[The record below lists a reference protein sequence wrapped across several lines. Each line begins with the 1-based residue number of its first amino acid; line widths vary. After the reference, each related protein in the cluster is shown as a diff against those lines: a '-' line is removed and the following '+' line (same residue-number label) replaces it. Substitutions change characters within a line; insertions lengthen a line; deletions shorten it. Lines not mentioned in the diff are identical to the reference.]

1 MLAFLWPFYRNDF
14 VRLKMYNNILSSVAV
29 VIALTL
35 PNVSV
40 GSEVTTIT
48 MGGKPM
54 ELVGQQLSVN
64 TQAPDFTLVNEIFEP
79 ISLADFKGKTV
90 LISAVPSL
98 DTGVCALQT
107 KRFNKSVSQYND
119 NVVMLTISTDLPFAQ
134 KRFCQAEQVDK
145 ITVLSDAV
153 WRDFGHKYGLLI
165 KDRGLLARAILII
178 DTNGTLKYKELVAEV
193 ANHPD
198 YDAALSALN
207 KISAD

>member
-1 MLAFLWPFYRNDF
+1 
-14 VRLKMYNNILSSVAV
+14 MYKNILSSVAV

-54 ELVGQQLSVN
+54 ALVGQQLSVN

-107 KRFNKSVSQYND
+107 KQFNKSVGQYND

-145 ITVLSDAV
+145 ITVLSDSV
-153 WRDFGHKYGLLI
+153 WRDFGLKYGLLI

-178 DTNGTLKYKELVAEV
+178 DANGTLKYKELVAEV

-207 KISAD
+207 RISAD

>member
-1 MLAFLWPFYRNDF
+1 M
-14 VRLKMYNNILSSVAV
+14 V
-29 VIALTL
+29 VPKICFSDEAIQ
-35 PNVSV
+35 
-40 GSEVTTIT
+40 IT

-54 ELVGQQLSVN
+54 FLEGQQVRVHSA
-64 TQAPDFTLVNEIFEP
+64 APSFTVVDEIFEP
-79 ISLADFKGKTV
+79 INLDDFKGKTV

-107 KRFNKSVSQYND
+107 KRFNKSVGQYDD

-145 ITVLSDAV
+145 MVVLSDSV
-153 WRDFGHKYGLLI
+153 WRDFGQKYGLLI
-165 KDRGLLARAILII
+165 KDRGLLARAIFII
-178 DTNGTLKYKELVAEV
+178 NAQGILKYKELVSEV
-193 ANHPD
+193 AHHPD